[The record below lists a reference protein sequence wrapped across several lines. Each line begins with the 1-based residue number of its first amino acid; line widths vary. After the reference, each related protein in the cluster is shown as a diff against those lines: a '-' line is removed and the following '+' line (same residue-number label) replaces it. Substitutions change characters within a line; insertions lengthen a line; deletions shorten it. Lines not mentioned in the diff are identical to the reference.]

1 MCGILGIESKSKPL
15 NVEFVQSLAQTL
27 SHRGKDNQ
35 SVWITEN
42 NSVALAHIRLSLID
56 LSEQG
61 NQPMAN
67 ETNNMFL
74 SFNGEIYNYKE
85 LRRQLMDL
93 GHTFKSNSDAEV
105 VLHGYEEWNV
115 QVLQRLNGMFA
126 FIIYDTL
133 SHRFFIARDRI
144 GIKPLYYST
153 FNHIFIAASEIKAII
168 KHPDFSKQINM
179 TSFSEYFTYRYV
191 PSPNT
196 IYKNI
201 YKLPPATYLLVEH
214 GNITEPVTYWELS
227 FNETHKTFSDMVGTV
242 HQKLSE
248 SVKSHFQSDVP
259 VGIFLSGGLDS
270 STVALLSKENNFNP
284 HAFTIGFE
292 SWKNSEHHAAKRIAD
307 TLHIPYHEK
316 ILGIDTLNNITS
328 SVFNYD
334 EPIADISVVPT
345 YEISR
350 FASGYVKTILSGE
363 GGDELFAGYT
373 WHKKLMQNLTFFS
386 LAKRVSPNL
395 HVNYYASAMAMG
407 LFDKPELQRLINAP
421 FHKDIPDDVFHFYR
435 KYYNKNLH
443 PLQATQYLDLKTF
456 LAELVLTKVDRASM
470 AHTLEVRVPFLNH
483 ELVEFMFSLHPDVYY
498 KKNTQKFILQEI
510 LKAQIPAEILQ
521 RPKQGFVGPDKAYME
536 TTLYE
541 QFLRKSQ
548 LATDGLLNQQAIH
561 NYLSVHDHWRL
572 WKILIMEI
580 WYRYWM
586 MEVNSE
592 INLRMR

>member
-292 SWKNSEHHAAKRIAD
+292 SWKNSEHHAAKQIAD